1 MAQVLPTTAAYS
13 SPFTRPDPTA
23 LLRNPQPRWVSFR
36 RNVKC
41 NGLFSNNR
49 KQENKEK
56 YGKVRLSSIFAVF
69 SQQGSFETQEQAKKA
84 VESALGGKK
93 TEFDK
98 WDEEI
103 KKRAEASGGG
113 EGGGGGWFGWGGGG
127 FNGDH
132 FWQDVQ
138 HTSFAILGVIFMYLL
153 FTQGEVM
160 LAIVVNPLLFVMR
173 KLRNG
178 LDNGKSWI
186 LQKVASTNHAKLEH
200 MPKEEGHAR
209 LSAKE
214 RVVRKWRSD

>member
-13 SPFTRPDPTA
+13 SPFTRPDPTT

-49 KQENKEK
+49 KQE
-56 YGKVRLSSIFAVF
+56 
-69 SQQGSFETQEQAKKA
+69 QAKKA
-84 VESALGGKK
+84 VESALDGKK

-132 FWQDVQ
+132 FWQEVQ

-160 LAIVVNPLLFVMR
+160 LAIIVNPLLFVMR

-186 LQKVASTNHAKLEH
+186 LQKVASTKRAKLEH